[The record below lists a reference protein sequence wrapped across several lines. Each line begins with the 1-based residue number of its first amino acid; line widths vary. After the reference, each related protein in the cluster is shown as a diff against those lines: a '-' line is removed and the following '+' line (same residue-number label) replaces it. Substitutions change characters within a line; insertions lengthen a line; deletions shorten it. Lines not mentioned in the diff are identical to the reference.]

1 MSHWKK
7 RNWNLHKSNNKSCNK
22 LDETRTPK
30 KGELKAGGI
39 SLQRLFVEKIPQTL
53 CQ

>member
-7 RNWNLHKSNNKSCNK
+7 MNWNLHKSNNKSCNK
-22 LDETRTPK
+22 LEETRTPK

-39 SLQRLFVEKIPQTL
+39 SLQRLLT
-53 CQ
+53 